1 MATKYKTRAQK
12 RTVKQSQDS
21 SVEPVERTDKRAP
34 RDRLDE
40 AVISAAIERVRA
52 GARVEHICAEPGQ
65 PSVPTLY
72 RHLKKAGWVR
82 PPKEQPA
89 KERRTLPDHI
99 VPQYLILKVLERI
112 SIGESLNEVCKDP
125 DMPSIAG
132 VYGAIMRDGTGELAK
147 KYTQAMVCRA
157 DVKFNE
163 LEEIGVK
170 ASLATHSSTVNGLR
184 LLSDNIKWCIA
195 RLNPRKYGERL
206 ENVHTGTV
214 EVRNITRKIIKA
226 PRDVDV
232 VDVQPVQ
239 QAPMLVQ

>member
-1 MATKYKTRAQK
+1 MATKYKTRAQ
-12 RTVKQSQDS
+12 RQTAAQSQDS
-21 SVEPVERTDKRAP
+21 AVERGEQTEKRVR
-34 RDRLDE
+34 RDPIDE
-40 AVISAAIERVRA
+40 AVISAAIERVKA

-65 PSVPTLY
+65 PSRPTLY
-72 RHLKKAGWVR
+72 RHLRAIGWTR
-82 PPKEQPA
+82 PPKEAPV
-89 KERRTLPDHI
+89 KERRSLPDHI
-99 VPQYLILKVLERI
+99 VPQYLILDVFQRI
-112 SIGESLNEVCKDP
+112 STGESLNEVCKDH

-132 VYGAIMRDGTGELAK
+132 VYGAIMRDSTGELAK